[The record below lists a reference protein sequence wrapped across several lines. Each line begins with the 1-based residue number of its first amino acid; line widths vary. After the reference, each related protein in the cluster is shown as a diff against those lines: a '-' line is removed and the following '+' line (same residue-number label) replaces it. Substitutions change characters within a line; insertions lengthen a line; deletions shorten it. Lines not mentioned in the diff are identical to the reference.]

1 VRLHRA
7 SISLSNE
14 KASDDVKTRCNKRK
28 IAITVFV
35 LKILAS
41 TLVGV
46 VTTTLFFTLGDIKK
60 VFLSAV
66 SFSPALYFAVNF
78 VIKVLPEL
86 LESKGTRILN
96 QVQGFETYD
105 RPDFSEKTGFM
116 GEVDKEV
123 KYLFDFLRTT
133 HVRDDKIKRSRPIRL
148 AVFVDDWI
156 GVQRTQ

>member
-1 VRLHRA
+1 MKLRSRL
-7 SISLSNE
+7 IILS
-14 KASDDVKTRCNKRK
+14 CGH
-28 IAITVFV
+28 
-35 LKILAS
+35 L
-41 TLVGV
+41 
-46 VTTTLFFTLGDIKK
+46 
-60 VFLSAV
+60 
-66 SFSPALYFAVNF
+66 SFSPALYFSVNF
-78 VIKVLPEL
+78 AIKVLPEL

-123 KYLFDFLRTT
+123 KYFFDFLRTNY
-133 HVRDDKIKRSRPIRL
+133 VRDDKIKRRRPIRL